1 MIIVSA
7 ADERFVPH
15 FATLLHSIWTH
26 QPNAQVHL
34 IDCGIAPATVA
45 TLANFA
51 DRLGIALAIVPIDTT
66 LFADLPTNKLWTAA
80 VYARLLIPDLF
91 PSAERA
97 LYLDADCVVVGDL
110 TDLWH
115 TNLGDAAI
123 GGVYDYGMVMERR
136 VDIVLSSY
144 VNSGMLL
151 MNLPVWRRERLSAAA
166 LTFRRAYP
174 AAGFAD
180 QTAINA
186 ACAGRIF
193 YVHEHWN
200 FLLGAGHSVGNWVG
214 PRIIHCTGVAK
225 PWLHRNAFLGEL
237 YRCHRRQTP
246 FPLAEPR
253 AVYPSKARLLL
264 YLLGG
269 RRRYWYQFLIRRRAR
284 AFVEAYL
291 AARARS
297 NFTTSGRYEQNT
309 PSARVHETS

>member
-26 QPNAQVHL
+26 QPSVNVHL
-34 IDCGIAPATVA
+34 LDCGITPATVA

-66 LFADLPTNKLWTAA
+66 PFADLPTNKLLSAA
-80 VYARLLIPDLF
+80 TYARLLIPDLF

-110 TDLWH
+110 TDLWR
-115 TNLGDAAI
+115 TDLGEAAI
-123 GGVYDYGMVMERR
+123 GGVYDHAMVMERR
-136 VDIVLSSY
+136 VGIALSSY

-166 LTFRRAYP
+166 TAFIRQHQP
-174 AAGFAD
+174 GFLD

-186 ACAGRIF
+186 ACAGRIC
-193 YVHEHWN
+193 YVHERWN

-253 AVYPSKARLLL
+253 ADCPSKTRLLL

-297 NFTTSGRYEQNT
+297 NLTTSGRYEQDT
-309 PSARVHETS
+309 LSARVHEPS